1 MDLKIMPQK
10 NFYSYALRLLALWII
25 LPFGASAQSDAISI
39 SGRVL
44 DQNSAAISGATVTLQ
59 SSYSSTQRSVITDE
73 NGWFRFEALLP
84 AQYRL
89 VTHQAG
95 FSTSDTV
102 ITARENGNT
111 TIEVLLHPAAIAESV
126 VITSSHLLATP
137 ESMERM
143 PGSFGIVEKQ
153 VLEHSRA
160 LTSTEVLRKVAGVNV
175 RDEEGFGLRPNIG
188 IRGTNP
194 TRSTKVLLLEDGIP
208 LTYAPYGDNA
218 SYYHPPID
226 RFESIEVLKGSGQ
239 ILYGPQTVGG
249 VINYVTPLPPQNRA
263 GSISITGGNH
273 HYFNGDL
280 SYGDT
285 LGNTGLLFGFT
296 RKQGKGS
303 RENIRS
309 GLNDFNFKSVTD
321 FSPKQALTF

>member
-1 MDLKIMPQK
+1 MPQK
-10 NFYSYALRLLALWII
+10 NFFSYALRLLALWII

-102 ITARENGNT
+102 ITAKENGNT

-137 ESMERM
+137 ESMERKI
-143 PGSFGIVEKQ
+143 G
-153 VLEHSRA
+153 RA
-160 LTSTEVLRKVAGVNV
+160 HV
-175 RDEEGFGLRPNIG
+175 
-188 IRGTNP
+188 
-194 TRSTKVLLLEDGIP
+194 
-208 LTYAPYGDNA
+208 
-218 SYYHPPID
+218 
-226 RFESIEVLKGSGQ
+226 
-239 ILYGPQTVGG
+239 
-249 VINYVTPLPPQNRA
+249 
-263 GSISITGGNH
+263 
-273 HYFNGDL
+273 
-280 SYGDT
+280 
-285 LGNTGLLFGFT
+285 
-296 RKQGKGS
+296 
-303 RENIRS
+303 
-309 GLNDFNFKSVTD
+309 
-321 FSPKQALTF
+321 